1 MKKKDIEQY
10 IKEKGT
16 VNIPDVQLEFSIGY
30 KEARNLF
37 AEFERKNIIRFDG
50 TLDYIYCVENDTDES
65 NDRLSTLKRE
75 IDIKPSLYKDAVKFC
90 VFNGHISIPY
100 LQKRLQTS
108 YVQAGDVLDWLVDM
122 GVVSN
127 DGYNEKRCLLT
138 KEEYYS
144 IFEED
149 ATENTVSNKSE
160 EKQDDEEER
169 IRQAKEALE
178 KRKIEILRRMQ
189 EQIESEEDEEDENDE
204 EQEEDD
210 DDDFFDDDDEGD
222 EKMEETDA
230 IELRKQEILR
240 RFREQLEFNEK
251 GNISNDDV
259 EDCKEEA
266 NDIVKHVKKRRLS
279 KIFRFEHLER
289 KRHSRKTEFEYPRND
304 LWARKG
310 EFFNKAYREECA
322 KILTSQQDIDQ
333 DEALEIATD
342 KIQIMINCHNYFKAQ
357 VLERIIKDFEEYGKF
372 EDLKNIAWQN
382 VYNADI
388 EKYFDI
394 KDGVLTKYK
403 GKWKTL
409 SIPDGV
415 KKIGDSLLDDYDKYS
430 FIREVEIP
438 NSVVEIGKEAFFGCD
453 CIEKITFQKGLKLIE
468 ENAFLECNGLDD
480 ATIPDT
486 VTEIGKGAFCHSDID
501 SIKLGNG
508 VRVIREDVFRESSLA
523 EIVIPR
529 SVETIEE
536 NAFKDCWY
544 LTEITFIGGK
554 KKIDGFAFNGCPNV
568 KTIKFIGTV
577 PELKDIRKDLY
588 YDSKCLLITGDV
600 FENLKSG
607 KSEYRKE
614 WTEKRI
620 HGFPSLDVDK
630 VKIIFKKEV
639 KK

>member
-37 AEFERKNIIRFDG
+37 SELERKNVIRFDG

-65 NDRLSTLKRE
+65 NDKLSTLKRE

-138 KEEYYS
+138 KEDYYS

-149 ATENTVSNKSE
+149 ATDNTVSNKSE

-210 DDDFFDDDDEGD
+210 DFFDDDDEGD

-251 GNISNDDV
+251 CNTNVDAD
-259 EDCKEEA
+259 EDCKTA
-266 NDIVKHVKKRRLS
+266 KKKKVKRIKRRRPS
-279 KIFRFEHLER
+279 KIFRAKHLGC
-289 KRHSRKTEFEYPRND
+289 KRHDRKTEFEFPRNN
-304 LWARKG
+304 LWEKKG
-310 EFFNKAYREECA
+310 EFFDKAYREECA
-322 KILTSQQDIDQ
+322 KILTSQQDIEQ

-342 KIQIMINCHNYFKAQ
+342 KIQIMIN
-357 VLERIIKDFEEYGKF
+357 IK
-372 EDLKNIAWQN
+372 
-382 VYNADI
+382 
-388 EKYFDI
+388 
-394 KDGVLTKYK
+394 T
-403 GKWKTL
+403 TH
-409 SIPDGV
+409 
-415 KKIGDSLLDDYDKYS
+415 LLLQ
-430 FIREVEIP
+430 I
-438 NSVVEIGKEAFFGCD
+438 
-453 CIEKITFQKGLKLIE
+453 
-468 ENAFLECNGLDD
+468 
-480 ATIPDT
+480 
-486 VTEIGKGAFCHSDID
+486 
-501 SIKLGNG
+501 
-508 VRVIREDVFRESSLA
+508 
-523 EIVIPR
+523 
-529 SVETIEE
+529 
-536 NAFKDCWY
+536 Y
-544 LTEITFIGGK
+544 L
-554 KKIDGFAFNGCPNV
+554 
-568 KTIKFIGTV
+568 
-577 PELKDIRKDLY
+577 IRKIVFQHIL
-588 YDSKCLLITGDV
+588 SNLTPQMSAGILITPIRIA
-600 FENLKSG
+600 NLQ
-607 KSEYRKE
+607 
-614 WTEKRI
+614 
-620 HGFPSLDVDK
+620 
-630 VKIIFKKEV
+630 
-639 KK
+639 